1 MKNNPLFIWK
11 SHFFV
16 LPLHYQNKTIKTM
29 KKKFEDLTID
39 ELWQLREEILLYS
52 IKSTDYANSFDFYPN
67 DIAVFFDGYAS
78 YLDELQSEGDPAIPA
93 LEYDNKEN
101 LWSWFN
107 CCEDYSWVRHCTK
120 EEIVSPN
127 SMTFFFQNIFNK

>member
-1 MKNNPLFIWK
+1 MKNNPLFIWN

-16 LPLHYQNKTIKTM
+16 LSLHYQNKTIKTM
-29 KKKFEDLTID
+29 KKNFEDLTID
-39 ELWQLREEILLYS
+39 ELWQLREEIVLYS
-52 IKSTDYANSFDFYPN
+52 IKSADYANSFDFYPN
-67 DIAVFFDGYAS
+67 DVCSFFEGYES

-93 LEYDNKEN
+93 IDYDSKEN
-101 LWSWFN
+101 LWGWFN
-107 CCEDYSWVRHCTK
+107 CYDDLSWVRHCEK

>member
-1 MKNNPLFIWK
+1 M
-11 SHFFV
+11 
-16 LPLHYQNKTIKTM
+16 HYQNKTIKTM

-39 ELWQLREEILLYS
+39 ELWQLREEIVLYS
-52 IKSTDYANSFDFYPN
+52 IKSADYANSFDFYPN
-67 DIAVFFDGYAS
+67 DIGEFFEGYAS

-107 CCEDYSWVRHCTK
+107 CYDDLSWVRHCEK

>member
-1 MKNNPLFIWK
+1 
-11 SHFFV
+11 
-16 LPLHYQNKTIKTM
+16 M
-29 KKKFEDLTID
+29 KKKFADLTID
-39 ELWQLREEILLYS
+39 ELWQLRGEIVLYS
-52 IKSTDYANSFDFYPN
+52 IMSADFANSFDFYPN
-67 DIAVFFDGYAS
+67 DIGEFFEGYAS

-93 LEYDNKEN
+93 IDYDSKEN
-101 LWSWFN
+101 LWDWFN